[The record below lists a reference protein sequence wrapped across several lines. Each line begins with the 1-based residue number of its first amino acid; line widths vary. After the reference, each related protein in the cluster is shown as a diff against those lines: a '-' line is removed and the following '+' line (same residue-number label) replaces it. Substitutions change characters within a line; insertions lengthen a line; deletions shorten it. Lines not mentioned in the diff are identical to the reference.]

1 MVQFR
6 CVDAGANCNGHFRAA
21 TREELLREVAEHFK
35 RKHAVADPTQTIM
48 NLVDKLATER

>member
-1 MVQFR
+1 
-6 CVDAGANCNGHFRAA
+6 VDAGANCNGHFRAA